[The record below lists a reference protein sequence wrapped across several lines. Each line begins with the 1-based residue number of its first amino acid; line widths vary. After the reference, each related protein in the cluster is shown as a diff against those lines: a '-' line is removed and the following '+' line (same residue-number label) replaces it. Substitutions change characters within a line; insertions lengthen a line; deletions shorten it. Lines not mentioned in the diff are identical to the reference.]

1 MQIIGDLLL
10 SLDVRRASSINILF
24 SELTCVLGQSLPNVL
39 IYQNVQ
45 LILPVTCSI
54 SETPPPPYEKVL
66 DSHWLSVNEFST
78 LECVVF
84 KHGLR
89 LIYDF
94 KVIN

>member
-1 MQIIGDLLL
+1 MLIIGDLLL
-10 SLDVRRASSINILF
+10 SFDVRLASSINILF
-24 SELTCVLGQSLPNVL
+24 SELTCVLGQSLPNDL
-39 IYQNVQ
+39 IYQ
-45 LILPVTCSI
+45 LIRPVTCLI

-66 DSHWLSVNEFST
+66 DSHRLSVNEYST
-78 LECVVF
+78 LGCVVF